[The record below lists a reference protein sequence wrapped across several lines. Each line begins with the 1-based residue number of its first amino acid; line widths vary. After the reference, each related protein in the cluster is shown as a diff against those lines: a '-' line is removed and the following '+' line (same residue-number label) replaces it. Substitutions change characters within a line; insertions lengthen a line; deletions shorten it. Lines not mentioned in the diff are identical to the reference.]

1 VSYGSEGWRSDGCV
15 EKYGV
20 RYTEPSRFSLTS
32 LTVSCVYKTG
42 HAASSSYDKNQPA
55 PFSHTQAYPLSVP
68 CPYDGVTPVP
78 RGWRSEGGITCELN
92 GSSDGRRGEGWRA
105 AQ

>member
-1 VSYGSEGWRSDGCV
+1 MGVLRSTEYDTPNRPGSV
-15 EKYGV
+15 LV
-20 RYTEPSRFSLTS
+20 TS

-42 HAASSSYDKNQPA
+42 HAASSSYDNNQPS
-55 PFSHTQAYPLSVP
+55 PFYHTQTYPLSVP

-78 RGWRSEGGITCELN
+78 TGWRSEGEIQCELN
-92 GSSDGRRGEGWRA
+92 GGSEGRPGEGWSA

>member
-1 VSYGSEGWRSDGCV
+1 VGLKGGGVKHGSQGWRSDRCV

-20 RYTEPSRFSLTS
+20 RYTKPSRFSLTS

-42 HAASSSYDKNQPA
+42 HAASVSYDNNQPS
-55 PFSHTQAYPLSVP
+55 PFSHTQTYPLSVP

-78 RGWRSEGGITCELN
+78 TGWRSKG
-92 GSSDGRRGEGWRA
+92 
-105 AQ
+105 